1 MVFQSSATVSR
12 YRTLRVYINSSTL
25 NSVVYN
31 LPKNEHVSSW
41 DTAKHD
47 AKGGSFAIPDMP
59 LGHNAQEAAIPFG
72 NTPVLEMDT
81 YHSTWQNTNLIPK
94 SQA

>member
-1 MVFQSSATVSR
+1 M
-12 YRTLRVYINSSTL
+12 
-25 NSVVYN
+25 
-31 LPKNEHVSSW
+31 
-41 DTAKHD
+41 
-47 AKGGSFAIPDMP
+47 PDMP

-72 NTPVLEMDT
+72 NTPVLEMGT

>member
-1 MVFQSSATVSR
+1 MVFQSSAMVSR
-12 YRTLRVYINSSTL
+12 NRTLRVYNNSSTL
-25 NSVVYN
+25 NSVVYS
-31 LPKNEHVSSW
+31 LPKNKNVSASW

-47 AKGGSFAIPDMP
+47 AKGGSFVIPDML

-81 YHSTWQNTNLIPK
+81 YHSTNLIPK